1 MAAVPFCA
9 RVLDGREWFTLT
21 PGSSPGQ
28 ALALSHRGRG
38 DLREGLVGCP
48 ALLSPGSGFPPPY
61 RGYGGGPRGNDG
73 VLCFSLGSRL
83 RGNDGGLNRRL
94 RRFSQMGYDAPLPFV
109 PGFWVPACAG
119 MTGECAGMTGECAG
133 MTGECAGMTGEC
145 AGMTGECR
153 GNDVGGLSEPR
164 IALIFADFA
173 DALPVP
179 FGPGCVV

>member
-61 RGYGGGPRGNDG
+61 RGTGQAPREWRCA
-73 VLCFSLGSRL
+73 LFFS
-83 RGNDGGLNRRL
+83 
-94 RRFSQMGYDAPLPFV
+94 
-109 PGFWVPACAG
+109 GFPP
-119 MTGECAGMTGECAG
+119 TRE
-133 MTGECAGMTGEC
+133 
-145 AGMTGECR
+145 
-153 GNDVGGLSEPR
+153 
-164 IALIFADFA
+164 
-173 DALPVP
+173 
-179 FGPGCVV
+179 